1 MPDPHTIRPEEHVC
15 WAQQW
20 RIYKMA
26 KYRKLSR
33 TASQRKALLRNQVTA
48 LLNNGKIVT
57 TEAKAK
63 EVKKIAE
70 GLIALAVKEKD
81 NFETVTVT
89 AKVAR
94 KDANGK
100 RVKEVVDG
108 KKVTVYDEVEK
119 TIKKDMPSRLHARRQ
134 MLKVLMPVVAT
145 ADKKRDKKE
154 IDMVAKLFDE
164 IAPKYEGRNGGYTRI
179 VKIGLRKGVASMEV
193 LL

>member
-1 MPDPHTIRPEEHVC
+1 
-15 WAQQW
+15 
-20 RIYKMA
+20 MA

-70 GLIALAVKEKD
+70 GLIALAIKEKD
-81 NFETVTVT
+81 NYETVTVT

-119 TIKKDMPSRLHARRQ
+119 TIKKDMPSRLHARRE
-134 MLKVLMPVVAT
+134 MLKVLYTVTEVPT
-145 ADKKRDKKE
+145 AAAGKKKNTKE
-154 IDMVAKLFDE
+154 VDLVAKLFDE
-164 IAPKYEGRNGGYTRI
+164 IAPKYADRNGGYTRI
-179 VKIGLRKGVASMEV
+179 VKIGQRKGDGALEV
-193 LL
+193 LLELV